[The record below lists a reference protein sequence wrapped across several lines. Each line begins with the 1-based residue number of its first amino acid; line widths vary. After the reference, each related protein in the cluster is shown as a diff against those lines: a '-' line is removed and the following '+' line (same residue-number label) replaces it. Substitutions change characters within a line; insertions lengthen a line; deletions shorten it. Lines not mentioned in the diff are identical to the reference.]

1 MSSKDLFDDH
11 MEYKLSGGEDDDNK
25 PTSNSGCLPWIIGV
39 LVVLWIISKL
49 FG

>member
-1 MSSKDLFDDH
+1 MSSKDLFDDY
-11 MEYKLSGGEDDDNK
+11 MEYKLSSGEDDDNK
-25 PTSNSGCLPWIIGV
+25 PMDNSGCLPWIIGV